1 MTKQEAIDKLP
12 KLMKI
17 YKDDLKLLQENL
29 ELLNRLHQG
38 LEEVIE
44 KAIQK

>member
-12 KLMKI
+12 MI
-17 YKDDLKLLQENL
+17 MGMYKRNITRLQENL
-29 ELLNRLHQG
+29 ELLDKLHQS
-38 LEEVIE
+38 LEAIV

>member
-12 KLMKI
+12 KLMEM
-17 YKDDLKLLQENL
+17 YKDDLRLLQENL

-38 LEEVIE
+38 LEVIV